1 MLNQIIGIGQKTK
14 KFYKAIILQ
23 LKNKLKNKQPKKK
36 KKYMDLN
43 VHSSIIYN
51 WQDIEAV

>member
-23 LKNKLKNKQPKKK
+23 LKNKLENKQPK